1 MKGLRHRRGD
11 APDLQTSFAFTCVV
25 NRSSTMHDFV
35 LLSVVSP
42 RALRII
48 MQRILVLLAA
58 ATIWSAQT
66 LSAASVYDYALN
78 TIDNQT
84 VHLRDLKG
92 KVLMI
97 VNVASYCG
105 YTPQYAGLEK
115 LYLAE
120 KDKGFVMI
128 GIPSN
133 DFGQGEPGSDPEI
146 KQFCRRKYDVTF
158 PMMSKVFINANP
170 RHPLYEFLADEELNP
185 KTGGN
190 IRWNFTKFLIGRNG
204 TILARFEPA
213 VTPDDPSL
221 LKAVENALR

>member
-1 MKGLRHRRGD
+1 
-11 APDLQTSFAFTCVV
+11 
-25 NRSSTMHDFV
+25 MHDFV